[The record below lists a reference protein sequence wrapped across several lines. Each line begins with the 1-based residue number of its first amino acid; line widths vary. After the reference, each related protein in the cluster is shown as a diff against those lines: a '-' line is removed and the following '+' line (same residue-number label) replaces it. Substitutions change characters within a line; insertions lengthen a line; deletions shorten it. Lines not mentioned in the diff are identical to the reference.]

1 MPDPSTPPDVEKRR
15 SKPPNTLGWEE
26 RAGWPLVSVSLF
38 DLLCADL
45 DVGAPLLVALP
56 PSLACLADVSVVC
69 CCCCCG
75 CGCGCGCCCCE
86 LLLPNLEATDC
97 SHDPRRDPAPGPAG
111 ALLGAPFLPKVIR
124 LVDIG
129 GGGGASS
136 AGAWAVLVV
145 GWLGVDD
152 VGATAI
158 GESSAGGP
166 DVDDMVFVMAFC
178 LLCLSLGAPCVIHET
193 SIPATS
199 MLGNRDGIRLF
210 VSWNW
215 LAKVDCEEMLVG
227 KVCFVVG
234 LVRSLL
240 RDPAM
245 REASSTQ
252 WTIYSWSFRGQV
264 RVT

>member
-178 LLCLSLGAPCVIHET
+178 LLCLSVQDAALWSVQALPTLLV
-193 SIPATS
+193 SQS
-199 MLGNRDGIRLF
+199 RLF
-210 VSWNW
+210 RVVEQYTFGRTVRHPRDVNPRDVHVGQPGWDPSLRIVE
-215 LAKVDCEEMLVG
+215 LARKGRL
-227 KVCFVVG
+227 
-234 LVRSLL
+234 
-240 RDPAM
+240 
-245 REASSTQ
+245 
-252 WTIYSWSFRGQV
+252 
-264 RVT
+264 